1 MKIESRTVGAFAENA
16 YLLVDEVTGRA
27 VLIDP
32 GDEGARIN
40 EMVAESGAV
49 LDAIWL
55 THAHLDHIGAINTVR
70 ERYPVPVHLH
80 PLDLPFYDRLSAHAS
95 RMYGLPWDQPEAV
108 PLPIN
113 DGDRLACGSLSFAV
127 MHVPGHAPGQVSFN
141 GHGVAISGDLLFAGS
156 IGRTDLPLSDPYAMD
171 SSLELF
177 SALPASTRVYPGHGA
192 ATTIGKELETNPF
205 LSGRARSV
213 KR

>member
-1 MKIESRTVGAFAENA
+1 MRIESRTVGAFAENC
-16 YLLVDEVTGRA
+16 YLVIDDETGRA

-32 GDEGARIN
+32 GDEGSRIV
-40 EMVAESGAV
+40 EMVAQSGAG

-70 ERYPVPVHLH
+70 ARYPVPVHLH

-95 RMYGLPWDQPEAV
+95 RMYGLPWDQPEAIPV
-108 PLPIN
+108 PMAE
-113 DGDRLACGSLSFAV
+113 GDVMRCGGLQFTV

-141 GHGVAISGDLLFAGS
+141 GHDVALAGDLLFAGS

-171 SSLELF
+171 ASLERF
-177 SALPASTRVYPGHGA
+177 ASLPASTVVYPGHGP
-192 ATTIGKELETNPF
+192 ATTIGKEIETNPF
-205 LSGRARSV
+205 LSGRARTV

>member
-1 MKIESRTVGAFAENA
+1 MRIEFRTVGAFAENS
-16 YLLVDEVTGRA
+16 YLLVDEVSGRA

-32 GDEGARIN
+32 GDEGDRLIA
-40 EMVAESGAV
+40 MVAASGAA

-55 THAHLDHIGAINTVR
+55 THAHLDHIGAINSVR
-70 ERYPVPVHLH
+70 ARYPVPVYLH
-80 PLDLPFYDRLSAHAS
+80 PLDLPFYERLSAHAS

-108 PLPIN
+108 TLPIA
-113 DGDRLACGSLSFAV
+113 DGDRLACGTLNFAV
-127 MHVPGHAPGQVSFN
+127 KHVPGHAPGQVSFT

-171 SSLELF
+171 TSLESFATL
-177 SALPASTRVYPGHGA
+177 SASTVVYPGHGPT
-192 ATTIGKELETNPF
+192 TTIGKELETNPF
-205 LSGRARSV
+205 LSGRVRTV